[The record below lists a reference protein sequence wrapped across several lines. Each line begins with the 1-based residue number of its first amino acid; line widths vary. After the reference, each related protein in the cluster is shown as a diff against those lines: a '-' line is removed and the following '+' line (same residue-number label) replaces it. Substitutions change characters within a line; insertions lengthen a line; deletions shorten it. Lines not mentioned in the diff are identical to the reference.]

1 MKKLRWIMH
10 EIKMQWKNGL
20 YILYVLVNLFYILL
34 LGYIPAQFK
43 EIAATVLIISDPTFV
58 GMIFAG
64 GIFLLERNQG
74 IPKAIGISPL
84 GSIGYLLGKVISLVL
99 IALLTSLC
107 LMKAGNIQI
116 NIISMLSITV
126 TSSVFTCIGLM
137 VGAYAKGLNHFI
149 YLLVIVSIPLALPL
163 ITYIFAPGFIGFICI
178 PTYATIKL
186 LRANGQ
192 HFIYLLGYSTYLMLW
207 LIVTGIFTKK
217 IIEEKVFV
225 S

>member
-1 MKKLRWIMH
+1 MKQLRWIMH

-34 LGYIPAQFK
+34 LGYIPTAFK
-43 EIAATVLIISDPTFV
+43 EMVATVVIISDPTFV

-84 GSIGYLLGKVISLVL
+84 GSVGYLLGKIISLVV

-107 LMKAGNIQI
+107 LMKAGDISINVISVL
-116 NIISMLSITV
+116 NIIV
-126 TSSVFTCIGLM
+126 TSSIFTCIGLM
-137 VGAYAKGLNHFI
+137 VGTYAKSLNHFI
-149 YLLVIVSIPLALPL
+149 CLLVIVSIPLALPL
-163 ITYIFAPGFIGFICI
+163 ITYIFAPHFIGLVWV

-186 LRANGQ
+186 LGD
-192 HFIYLLGYSTYLMLW
+192 LGGNNIILFGYGSYLMLW
-207 LIVTGIFTKK
+207 LIATILLTKK
-217 IIEEKVFV
+217 VIEQKVFV

>member
-1 MKKLRWIMH
+1 MKQLRWIMH

-34 LGYIPAQFK
+34 LGYIPTAFK
-43 EIAATVLIISDPTFV
+43 EMVATVVIISDPTFV

-84 GSIGYLLGKVISLVL
+84 GSVGYLLGKIISLVV

-107 LMKAGNIQI
+107 LMKAGDISINVISVL
-116 NIISMLSITV
+116 NIIV
-126 TSSVFTCIGLM
+126 TSSIFTCIGLM
-137 VGAYAKGLNHFI
+137 VGTYAKSLNHFI

-163 ITYIFAPGFIGFICI
+163 ITYIFAPYFIGLVWV

-186 LRANGQ
+186 LGD
-192 HFIYLLGYSTYLMLW
+192 LGGNNISLFGYGSYLMLW
-207 LIVTGIFTKK
+207 LIATILLTKK
-217 IIEEKVFV
+217 VIEQKVFV

>member
-1 MKKLRWIMH
+1 MKELKWIIH

-20 YILYVLVNLFYILL
+20 YILYILVNLFYILL
-34 LGYIPAQFK
+34 LGYIPAMFK
-43 EIAATVLIISDPTFV
+43 EMAATVLIISDPTFV

-84 GSIGYLLGKVISLVL
+84 GSIGYLLGKVISLVT

-107 LMKAGNIQI
+107 LMKAGSIPMSAASI
-116 NIISMLSITV
+116 LSIIV
-126 TSSVFTCIGLM
+126 TSSIFTCMGLM
-137 VGAYAKGLNHFI
+137 VGAYAKSLNHFI

-163 ITYIFAPGFIGFICI
+163 ITYIFAPGFIGLIWV

-186 LRANGQ
+186 LRDLGGSS
-192 HFIYLLGYSTYLMLW
+192 IRLLGYSLYLMLW
-207 LIVTGIFTKK
+207 LIATGLLTKRV
-217 IIEEKVFV
+217 IEQKVFV